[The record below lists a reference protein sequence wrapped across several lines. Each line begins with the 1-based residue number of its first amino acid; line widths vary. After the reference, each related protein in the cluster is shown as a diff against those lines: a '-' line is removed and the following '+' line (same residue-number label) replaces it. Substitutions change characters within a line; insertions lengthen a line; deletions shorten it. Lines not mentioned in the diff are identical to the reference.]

1 MWEDRHFPDLIGQ
14 RSISV
19 SRIFP
24 AIQEG
29 GKHVTEACSIK
40 LVDLFIIDYQLF
52 NKKLITCLNIYLF
65 LAYVCNTNEIN
76 T

>member
-1 MWEDRHFPDLIGQ
+1 MFCAKALIKDSIHMWEDQHFSKL
-14 RSISV
+14 
-19 SRIFP
+19 
-24 AIQEG
+24 E
-29 GKHVTEACSIK
+29 KHVTEACSIK